1 VNRSPPEC
9 GEVRAPALTPLHS
22 VVVDPQFVGCGA
34 VRRICPLNTGTHIVL
49 EGGLGCEFYR
59 GGRGLFPDTRQGRP
73 CVAGPHPDA
82 GQRRGIARRGED
94 DVHDSSFCGSC
105 RYTRIHKPGAR
116 TCRGS
121 TNHRLGGCEER
132 VFSNRRLTR
141 SNHRSYAGMSGKE
154 GVDSRATGGSQ
165 SAHSSTSKSPVRG
178 GSGAESLLINGFDS
192 PTGREIPA
200 SDCCTISP

>member
-1 VNRSPPEC
+1 
-9 GEVRAPALTPLHS
+9 
-22 VVVDPQFVGCGA
+22 
-34 VRRICPLNTGTHIVL
+34 VRRICSLNTGTHIVL
-49 EGGLGCEFYR
+49 GGGLGCEFYH

-82 GQRRGIARRGED
+82 GQLRGIAHRGED
-94 DVHDSSFCGSC
+94 DVHGSSLCGSC
-105 RYTRIHKPGAR
+105 RHTRSHSPGRGPGGAAR
-116 TCRGS
+116 IIGWEGVREG
-121 TNHRLGGCEER
+121 
-132 VFSNRRLTR
+132 FSNRRLTR

-165 SAHSSTSKSPVRG
+165 SAHSSTSKSPVLG
-178 GSGAESLLINGFDS
+178 GSGAESLLISGFDS